1 MSGRL
6 SKDEMRKEIINRL
19 KTIKGHIAGI
29 ERMVEEEKCCDDVLI
44 QVAAIKASIHRV
56 GLMIIEQHAK
66 NCLFD
71 EGQGETM
78 DKEQLE
84 KILET
89 IIKFAK

>member
-1 MSGRL
+1 MNQGME
-6 SKDEMRKEIINRL
+6 KDEMKKEIINRL

-29 ERMVEEEKCCDDVLI
+29 ERMVEEDKCCEDVLL
-44 QVAAIKASIHRV
+44 QVTAIKASIHKV

-66 NCLFD
+66 NCLIH
-71 EGQGETM
+71 EAQGEAI

-84 KILET
+84 KVLET